1 MEQGERIGRE
11 DLLAISGIG
20 DRFVYEVD
28 VQLRTHRNRT
38 EIGSKQDAVN
48 AAHFDHG
55 LEADRTW
62 THRIDIDVRL
72 EVLRRLTQVLVYLF
86 DWWVLDSFVVQLP
99 VPIESAN
106 DRGESAAHMDEED
119 FEFRVSI
126 EDAAV
131 DHAGRRHR
139 CIEWA
144 A

>member
-38 EIGSKQDAVN
+38 EICSKQDAVN

-55 LEADRTW
+55 LEADYAW

-72 EVLRRLTQVLVYLF
+72 EVLRRLTEVLVHF
-86 DWWVLDSFVVQLP
+86 VDRWVLDALVVQFP

-106 DRGESAAHMDEED
+106 DRGESAAHMHEED
-119 FEFRVSI
+119 L
-126 EDAAV
+126 
-131 DHAGRRHR
+131 
-139 CIEWA
+139 
-144 A
+144 